1 MTLIELN
8 NDTSLHTKLYLQIKH
23 IQTMLTNDKL
33 DLILHN
39 IRLTRQIFIP
49 WTPREFQKIVFQEII
64 FQELLFQEI
73 VFQEIIFQE
82 IVFQEFEFQ

>member
-39 IRLTRQIFIP
+39 IRLTRKIFIP
-49 WTPREFQKIVFQEII
+49 WTPREFQEIVLQEIVFQEII
-64 FQELLFQEI
+64 FQELLFQKNDI
-73 VFQEIIFQE
+73 SGDCISGV
-82 IVFQEFEFQ
+82 